1 MERQSPPG
9 AGAATSLSIPR
20 GVGDFPPES
29 LTRENWASSLLRR
42 VGQELPSWASA
53 KEQDPRVPKARGQAG
68 VSLREAEKRL
78 RGERPPGREG
88 RASVILGRGE
98 RQATAVGYFGAEGGY
113 SEH

>member
-1 MERQSPPG
+1 M
-9 AGAATSLSIPR
+9 
-20 GVGDFPPES
+20 
-29 LTRENWASSLLRR
+29 RR

-53 KEQDPRVPKARGQAG
+53 REQDPRIPKARGQAG

-78 RGERPPGREG
+78 RGEQPPGREG

-98 RQATAVGYFGAEGGY
+98 CQATAVGYFGAEGGY